1 MGESTTVTKT
11 IDVQQTQPE
20 WKDLLPWIL
29 EGTEV
34 VFAEGNK
41 PIARLL
47 PLTSSPSSRQP
58 GLHKGAI
65 QMSSDF
71 DEPLPDD
78 FWVNGA

>member
-1 MGESTTVTKT
+1 MGEPATVTKT
-11 IDVQQTQPE
+11 IDVQQTQPG

-29 EGTEV
+29 GGTEI
-34 VFAEGNK
+34 VFAEGNR

-47 PLTSSPSSRQP
+47 PLTASSSPRQP

-65 QMSSDF
+65 QMSADF

-78 FWVNGA
+78 FWVNGP